1 MTERDAFSGLHPVVC
16 GLYFAAVI
24 GITIF
29 VQEPGLLLVS
39 FFTAVIY
46 LLRLRGGRGGRMI
59 LLGVLPAALAAALIN
74 AAFNHEGATIL
85 CYLPDGNPLTLESV
99 LFGLNASVM
108 LAAVALWFGCVT
120 AVMTSEKIVCIFGKV
135 LPSLG
140 LLISMMLRFLPRFTE
155 MLRETGEARRGLGVT
170 DRDRKGEKTTKLRD
184 AVGNMSA
191 VLGRAL
197 ENSADTVD
205 SMRARGWG
213 LPGRGSF
220 YPKRFTERD
229 RSAAAFIVFCGFSV
243 VSGALAGGFGFRFYP
258 TIKASERGPLTVF
271 FLVMFAALGFMP
283 TVLGAKKTTAEE
295 KND

>member
-1 MTERDAFSGLHPVVC
+1 MKRDSFTELHPAVT
-16 GLYFAAVI
+16 GLYFTVVI
-24 GITIF
+24 GITMC
-29 VQEPGLLLVS
+29 VPEPGLLAVS
-39 FFTAVIY
+39 FVSAAIY
-46 LLRLRGGRGGRMI
+46 LTRLRGRRGGRMI

-85 CYLPDGNPLTLESV
+85 CYLPGGNPLTLESV
-99 LFGLNASVM
+99 LYGLNASVM
-108 LAAVALWFGCVT
+108 LAAAAVWFGCVT
-120 AVMTSEKIVCIFGKV
+120 AVMTSEKIVCIFGKA

-155 MLRETGEARRGLGVT
+155 MLRETGEARRGLGIA
-170 DRDRKGEKTTKLRD
+170 DEDRKGGKTAKVRD

-197 ENSADTVD
+197 ENSADTAD

-258 TIKASERGPLTVF
+258 TIKVSERGPLTVF

>member
-1 MTERDAFSGLHPVVC
+1 MKWDSFTELHPAVT
-16 GLYFAAVI
+16 GLYFAVVI
-24 GITIF
+24 GITMC
-29 VQEPGLLLVS
+29 VPEPGLLAVS
-39 FFTAVIY
+39 FVSAAAY
-46 LLRLRGGRGGRMI
+46 LLRLKGRRGGRMI

-99 LFGLNASVM
+99 LYGLNASVM
-108 LAAVALWFGCVT
+108 LAAAALGFGCVT

-170 DRDRKGEKTTKLRD
+170 DRDRKGGKTTKLRD

-197 ENSADTVD
+197 ENSADTAD

-229 RSAAAFIVFCGFSV
+229 RSAAAFIAFCGFSV

-258 TIKASERGPLTVF
+258 TIKVSERGPLTVS

>member
-1 MTERDAFSGLHPVVC
+1 MKRDSFTELHPAVT
-16 GLYFAAVI
+16 GLYFAVVL
-24 GITIF
+24 GITMC
-29 VQEPGLLLVS
+29 VPEPGLLAVS
-39 FFTAVIY
+39 FVSAAAY
-46 LLRLRGGRGGRMI
+46 LLRLKGRRGGRMI

-155 MLRETGEARRGLGVT
+155 MLRETGEARRGLGT
-170 DRDRKGEKTTKLRD
+170 SDRDRKGGKTTKLRD

-197 ENSADTVD
+197 ENSADTAD

>member
-1 MTERDAFSGLHPVVC
+1 MKRDSFTELHPAVT
-16 GLYFAAVI
+16 GLYFAVVI
-24 GITIF
+24 GITMC
-29 VQEPGLLLVS
+29 VPEPGLLAVS
-39 FFTAVIY
+39 FVSAAIY
-46 LLRLRGGRGGRMI
+46 LTRLRGRRGGRMI

-85 CYLPDGNPLTLESV
+85 CYLPGGNPLTLESV
-99 LFGLNASVM
+99 LYGLNASVM
-108 LAAVALWFGCVT
+108 LAAAAVWFGCLT

-155 MLRETGEARRGLGVT
+155 MLRETGEARRGLGIA
-170 DRDRKGEKTTKLRD
+170 DEDRKGGKTAKVRD

-197 ENSADTVD
+197 ENSADTAD

-229 RSAAAFIVFCGFSV
+229 RNAAAFIVFCGFSV
-243 VSGALAGGFGFRFYP
+243 VSGVLAGGFGFRFYP
-258 TIKASERGPLTVF
+258 TIKGSERGPLTVF

>member
-1 MTERDAFSGLHPVVC
+1 MERDSFAELHPAVT
-16 GLYFAAVI
+16 GLYFAVVI
-24 GITIF
+24 GITMC
-29 VQEPGLLLVS
+29 VPEPGLLAVS
-39 FFTAVIY
+39 FVTAAVY
-46 LLRLRGGRGGRMI
+46 LLRLRGRRGGRMI
-59 LLGVLPAALAAALIN
+59 LLGVLPAAIAAALIN

-85 CYLPDGNPLTLESV
+85 CYLPDGNPLTLESA
-99 LFGLNASVM
+99 LYGLNASVM
-108 LAAVALWFGCVT
+108 LAAAALWFGCVT
-120 AVMTSEKIVCIFGKV
+120 AVMTSEKIVCVFGKV

-155 MLRETGEARRGLGVT
+155 MLRETGEARRGLGIS
-170 DRDRKGEKTTKLRD
+170 DGDRKGGKIAKVRN
-184 AVGNMSA
+184 AVSNMSA

-197 ENSADTVD
+197 ENSADTAD

-229 RSAAAFIVFCGFSV
+229 RGAAAFIVFCGFSV
-243 VSGALAGGFGFRFYP
+243 VSGVLAGGFGFRFYP
-258 TIKASERGPLTVF
+258 TIKVSERGPLTAF

-283 TVLGAKKTTAEE
+283 TVLGAKKTTAEG

>member
-1 MTERDAFSGLHPVVC
+1 MKWDSFTELHPAVT
-16 GLYFAAVI
+16 GLYFAVVI
-24 GITIF
+24 GITMC
-29 VQEPGLLLVS
+29 VPEPGLLAVS
-39 FFTAVIY
+39 FVSAAAY
-46 LLRLRGGRGGRMI
+46 LLRLKGRRGGRMI

-99 LFGLNASVM
+99 LYGLNASVM
-108 LAAVALWFGCVT
+108 LAAAALWFGCVT

-155 MLRETGEARRGLGVT
+155 MLRETGEARRGLGIA
-170 DRDRKGEKTTKLRD
+170 DEDRKCGKTAKVRD

-197 ENSADTVD
+197 ENSADTAD

-229 RSAAAFIVFCGFSV
+229 RGAAAFI
-243 VSGALAGGFGFRFYP
+243 L
-258 TIKASERGPLTVF
+258 L
-271 FLVMFAALGFMP
+271 LG
-283 TVLGAKKTTAEE
+283 L
-295 KND
+295 

>member
-1 MTERDAFSGLHPVVC
+1 MKRDSFTELHPAVT
-16 GLYFAAVI
+16 GMYFAVVI
-24 GITIF
+24 GITMC
-29 VQEPGLLLVS
+29 VPEPGLLAVS
-39 FFTAVIY
+39 FVSAAIY
-46 LLRLRGGRGGRMI
+46 LTRLRGRRGGRMI

-85 CYLPDGNPLTLESV
+85 CYLPGGNPLTLESV
-99 LFGLNASVM
+99 LYGLNASVM
-108 LAAVALWFGCVT
+108 LAAAAVWFGCVT
-120 AVMTSEKIVCIFGKV
+120 AVMTSEKIVCIFGKA

-155 MLRETGEARRGLGVT
+155 MLRETGEARRGLGIA
-170 DRDRKGEKTTKLRD
+170 DEDRKGGKTAKVRD

-197 ENSADTVD
+197 ENSADTAD

-229 RSAAAFIVFCGFSV
+229 RNAAAFIVFCGFSV
-243 VSGALAGGFGFRFYP
+243 VSGVLAGGFGFRFYP
-258 TIKASERGPLTVF
+258 TIKGSERGPLTVF

>member
-1 MTERDAFSGLHPVVC
+1 MKRDSFTELHPAVT
-16 GLYFAAVI
+16 GLYFAVVL
-24 GITIF
+24 GITMC
-29 VQEPGLLLVS
+29 VPEPGLLAVS
-39 FFTAVIY
+39 FVSAAVY
-46 LLRLRGGRGGRMI
+46 LLRLKGRRGGRMI
-59 LLGVLPAALAAALIN
+59 LLGVLPAAIAAAFIN

-99 LFGLNASVM
+99 LYGLNASVM
-108 LAAVALWFGCVT
+108 LAAAALWFGCVT

-155 MLRETGEARRGLGVT
+155 MLRETGEARRGLGIA
-170 DRDRKGEKTTKLRD
+170 DEDRKGGKTAKVRD

-197 ENSADTVD
+197 ENSADTAD

-258 TIKASERGPLTVF
+258 TIKVSERGPLTVF

-283 TVLGAKKTTAEE
+283 TVLGAKKMTAEE

>member
-1 MTERDAFSGLHPVVC
+1 MKRDSFTELHPAVT
-16 GLYFAAVI
+16 GLYFAVVI
-24 GITIF
+24 GITMC
-29 VQEPGLLLVS
+29 VPEPGLLAVS
-39 FFTAVIY
+39 FVTAAAY
-46 LLRLRGGRGGRMI
+46 LLRLKGRRGGRMI

-99 LFGLNASVM
+99 LYGINASVM
-108 LAAVALWFGCVT
+108 LAAAALWFGCVT

-155 MLRETGEARRGLGVT
+155 MLRETGEARRGLGT
-170 DRDRKGEKTTKLRD
+170 SDRDRKGGKTTKLRD

-197 ENSADTVD
+197 ENSADTAD

-213 LPGRGSF
+213 LPGRG
-220 YPKRFTERD
+220 
-229 RSAAAFIVFCGFSV
+229 AF
-243 VSGALAGGFGFRFYP
+243 
-258 TIKASERGPLTVF
+258 
-271 FLVMFAALGFMP
+271 
-283 TVLGAKKTTAEE
+283 
-295 KND
+295 

>member
-1 MTERDAFSGLHPVVC
+1 MKRDSFTELHPAVT
-16 GLYFAAVI
+16 GLYFAVVI
-24 GITIF
+24 GITMC
-29 VQEPGLLLVS
+29 VPEPGLLAVS
-39 FFTAVIY
+39 FVSAAAY
-46 LLRLRGGRGGRMI
+46 LLRLKGRRGGRMI

-99 LFGLNASVM
+99 LYGLNASVM
-108 LAAVALWFGCVT
+108 LAAAALWFGCVT

-155 MLRETGEARRGLGVT
+155 MLRETGEARRGLGT
-170 DRDRKGEKTTKLRD
+170 ADGDRKGGKTAKVRD
-184 AVGNMSA
+184 AVVNMSA

-197 ENSADTVD
+197 ENSADTAD

-229 RSAAAFIVFCGFSV
+229 RGAAAFIVFCGFSV

-258 TIKASERGPLTVF
+258 TIKVSERGPLTVF

-283 TVLGAKKTTAEE
+283 TVLGAKKTTAEG

>member
-1 MTERDAFSGLHPVVC
+1 MKRDSFTELHPAVT
-16 GLYFAAVI
+16 GLYFAVVI
-24 GITIF
+24 GITMC
-29 VQEPGLLLVS
+29 VPEPGLLAVS
-39 FFTAVIY
+39 FVSAAIY
-46 LLRLRGGRGGRMI
+46 LTRLRGRRGGRMI
-59 LLGVLPAALAAALIN
+59 LLGVLPAAIAAALIN

-85 CYLPDGNPLTLESV
+85 CYLPDGNPLTL
-99 LFGLNASVM
+99 ASVM
-108 LAAVALWFGCVT
+108 LAAAALWFGCVT

-155 MLRETGEARRGLGVT
+155 MLRETGEARRGLGIA
-170 DRDRKGEKTTKLRD
+170 DEDRKGGKTAKVRD

-197 ENSADTVD
+197 ENSADTAD

-213 LPGRGSF
+213 LPVRGSF

-229 RSAAAFIVFCGFSV
+229 RSAAAFIAFCGFSV
-243 VSGALAGGFGFRFYP
+243 VSGALAGGFWFRFYP
-258 TIKASERGPLTVF
+258 TIKGSERGPLTVF

>member
-1 MTERDAFSGLHPVVC
+1 MKWDSFTELHPAVT
-16 GLYFAAVI
+16 GLYFAVVI
-24 GITIF
+24 GITMC
-29 VQEPGLLLVS
+29 VPAPGLLAVS
-39 FFTAVIY
+39 FVSAAAY
-46 LLRLRGGRGGRMI
+46 LLRLKGRRGGRMI
-59 LLGVLPAALAAALIN
+59 LLGVLPAAIAAALIN

-99 LFGLNASVM
+99 LYGLNASVM
-108 LAAVALWFGCVT
+108 LAAAALWFGCVT

-170 DRDRKGEKTTKLRD
+170 DRDRKGGKTTKLRD

-191 VLGRAL
+191 VFGRAL
-197 ENSADTVD
+197 ENSADTAD

-229 RSAAAFIVFCGFSV
+229 RGAAAFIAFCGFSV

-271 FLVMFAALGFMP
+271 FLAMFAALGFMP